1 MLNNMKIATR
11 LTVGFAIVSFLLL
24 VVMVL
29 GLQSLSSLK
38 SGLAATNATSQYAKA
53 TGDTQGTLLNLV
65 LTVQMAA
72 GGFDAARMTES
83 LAKMNQLKGELE
95 ANVAAFAKLD
105 SSVLSDQEKQW
116 FAQVEAES
124 KKFAAPLQKIGE
136 LVESFQN
143 AVATDV
149 AEKDIA
155 PAARQM
161 SVALTELAKLQNAKI
176 AATESLSSQTYSN
189 TRAVLLTMSGIALLI
204 SGGLAFWVIRSVTG
218 PLRQAVAV
226 ARLVAAGD
234 LTGKELVSAHD
245 ETGQLLD
252 ALQDMKEHL
261 ALTVSGVRNGSD
273 AVKSTSTDLASTA
286 ASLLDG
292 ANRQSESAASTAA
305 SLEQIAVSVSCVAD
319 AAVELRELSEQ
330 SLHASN
336 RGNDRLHQLLG
347 DMTGVQ
353 NSVGEI
359 EQVVVKFIES
369 TQAITSMTRQV
380 RDIADQTN
388 LLALNAAIE
397 AARAG
402 EQGRGFAVV
411 ADEVRKLAEMSSQS
425 AKRIDE
431 ITQSLAHQSSAVA
444 QVVERGKVSLKASAS
459 AVASVSEAIGE
470 AREVSERTH
479 RGMGEITGSV
489 SEQKI
494 AIGEITKAMEAIAQ
508 MADESRSSVEQAAR
522 KAREMAQ
529 VAVQMEASVKT
540 FRT

>member
-11 LTVGFAIVSFLLL
+11 LTLGFGIVSLLLL
-24 VVMVL
+24 VVMAL

-65 LTVQMAA
+65 LTVQQVA
-72 GGFDAARMTES
+72 GGFDAARMNES
-83 LAKMNQLKGELE
+83 LAKMKQLKSELE
-95 ANVAAFAKLD
+95 ADVAAFAKLD
-105 SSVLSDQEKQW
+105 SSVLSDQEKQL

-124 KKFAAPLQKIGE
+124 KKFAAPLQKIAE

-155 PAARQM
+155 PAAGKM

-176 AATESLSSQTYSN
+176 AATEAASSATYGN
-189 TRAVLLTMSGIALLI
+189 TRAVLLAMSGVALLI
-204 SGGLAFWVIRSVTG
+204 SAALGFWVIRSVTA
-218 PLRQAVAV
+218 PLRQAVTV
-226 ARLVAAGD
+226 ASLVAAGD
-234 LTGKELVSAHD
+234 LTGKVLIESRD

-261 ALTVSGVRNGSD
+261 ALAVGGVRRGAD
-273 AVKSTSTDLASTA
+273 AVKSTSADLATTA

-292 ANRQSESAASTAA
+292 ANRQSESASSTAA
-305 SLEQIAVSVSCVAD
+305 SLEEIAVSVACVAD
-319 AAVELRELSEQ
+319 AAVDLRELSDQ
-330 SLHASN
+330 SLQASN
-336 RGNDRLHQLLG
+336 RGSERLQQLLG
-347 DMTGVQ
+347 EMTGVQ

-359 EQVVVKFIES
+359 EQVVVEFIGS

-388 LLALNAAIE
+388 LLALNAAIA

-402 EQGRGFAVV
+402 EHGRGFAVV
-411 ADEVRKLAEMSSQS
+411 ADEVRKLAEMSSKS
-425 AKRIDE
+425 AQRIDE
-431 ITQSLAHQSSAVA
+431 ITQNLAQQSSAVA
-444 QVVERGKVSLKASAS
+444 QVVERGKASLAASEG
-459 AVASVSEAIGE
+459 AVASVAEAFDE

-494 AIGEITKAMEAIAQ
+494 AITEITKTMEVIAQ
-508 MADESRSSVEQAAR
+508 MADQSRSSVEVADR
-522 KAREMAQ
+522 KTHEMEE
-529 VAVQMEASVKT
+529 VAEQMEASVRIFKT
-540 FRT
+540 

>member
-11 LTVGFAIVSFLLL
+11 LTLGFGIVSFLLL

-38 SGLAATNATSQYAKA
+38 SGLAASNAASQYAKA

-72 GGFDAARMTES
+72 GGFDDARMNES
-83 LAKMNQLKGELE
+83 LTKMNRLKGELD

-105 SSVLSDQEKQW
+105 PAVLADNEKQL

-124 KKFAAPLQKIGE
+124 KKIAAPLQKIDE
-136 LVESFQN
+136 LVKSFQN

-149 AEKDIA
+149 AEKEIS
-155 PAARQM
+155 PAAGAM

-176 AATESLSSQTYSN
+176 ANTEAQSGATYSN
-189 TRAVLLTMSGIALLI
+189 TRAVLLAMSVGALLI
-204 SGGLAFWVIRSVTG
+204 SAGLAFWVIRSVTA
-218 PLRQAVAV
+218 PLRQAVSV
-226 ARLVAAGD
+226 ASQVAAGD
-234 LTGKELVSAHD
+234 LSGQLLVQAHD

-261 ALTVSGVRNGSD
+261 ARAVDGVRQGAD
-273 AVKSTSTDLASTA
+273 AVKLTSADLATTA

-292 ANRQSESAASTAA
+292 ACQQSESASSTAA
-305 SLEQIAVSVSCVAD
+305 SLEEIAVSVSCVAD
-319 AAVELRELSEQ
+319 AAVDLRELSDQ
-330 SLHASN
+330 SLQASN
-336 RGNDRLHQLLG
+336 RGSERLQQLLG
-347 DMTGVQ
+347 EMNGVQ
-353 NSVGEI
+353 HSVGEI
-359 EQVVVKFIES
+359 EQVVVQFIES

-431 ITQSLAHQSSAVA
+431 ITQNLTQQSSAVA
-444 QVVERGKVSLKASAS
+444 QVVERGKASLKASES
-459 AVASVSEAIGE
+459 AVASVSAAFDE

-494 AIGEITKAMEAIAQ
+494 ALTEITKTMEVIAQ
-508 MADESRSSVEQAAR
+508 MADQSRSCVEVADR
-522 KAREMAQ
+522 KTHEMEA
-529 VAVQMEASVKT
+529 VAVQLEASVKIFKT
-540 FRT
+540 

>member
-11 LTVGFAIVSFLLL
+11 LTLGFGIVSFLLL

-38 SGLAATNATSQYAKA
+38 SGLAATNAASQYAKA

-65 LTVQMAA
+65 LTVQMVA
-72 GGFDAARMTES
+72 GGFDDARMNES
-83 LAKMNQLKGELE
+83 LAKMNQLKGELD
-95 ANVAAFAKLD
+95 ADVAAFAKLD
-105 SSVLSDQEKQW
+105 SSVLADNEKLL
-116 FAQVEAES
+116 FAQVEAEA
-124 KKFAAPLQKIGE
+124 KKFAAPLQKVDE
-136 LVESFQN
+136 LVKSFQN

-149 AEKDIA
+149 AEKEIA
-155 PAARQM
+155 PAAGKM

-176 AATESLSSQTYSN
+176 AATEAASSATYSN
-189 TRAVLLTMSGIALLI
+189 TRAVLLAMSVCALLI
-204 SGGLAFWVIRSVTG
+204 SAGLGFWVIRSVTA
-218 PLRQAVAV
+218 PLRQAVDV
-226 ARLVAAGD
+226 ASLVAAGD
-234 LTGKELVSAHD
+234 LTGKVLVESRD

-261 ALTVSGVRNGSD
+261 ALAVGGVRRGAD
-273 AVKSTSTDLASTA
+273 AVKATSADLALTA

-305 SLEQIAVSVSCVAD
+305 SLEEIAVSVSCVAD
-319 AAVELRELSEQ
+319 AAVGLRDLSDQ
-330 SLHASN
+330 SLQASN

-347 DMTGVQ
+347 EMTGVQ

-359 EQVVVKFIES
+359 EQVIVKFIES

-402 EQGRGFAVV
+402 EHGRGFAVV

-431 ITQSLAHQSSAVA
+431 ITQNLAQQSSAVA
-444 QVVERGKVSLKASAS
+444 QVVERGKTSLKASES
-459 AVASVSEAIGE
+459 AVASVSQAFGE
-470 AREVSERTH
+470 ARDVSERTH

-494 AIGEITKAMEAIAQ
+494 AINEITRAMEAIAQ
-508 MADESRSSVEQAAR
+508 MADQSRSSVEQADR
-522 KAREMAQ
+522 KAHEMEQ
-529 VAVQMEASVKT
+529 VAVQMEASVKIFKT
-540 FRT
+540 

>member
-11 LTVGFAIVSFLLL
+11 LTLGFGIVSFLLL

-38 SGLAATNATSQYAKA
+38 SGLAATNAASQYAKA

-72 GGFDAARMTES
+72 GGFDDARMNES
-83 LAKMNQLKGELE
+83 LAKMNRLKGELD

-105 SSVLSDQEKQW
+105 PAVLVDNEKQL

-124 KKFAAPLQKIGE
+124 KKIAAPLQKIDE
-136 LVESFQN
+136 LVKSFQN

-149 AEKDIA
+149 AEKEIS
-155 PAARQM
+155 PAAGAM
-161 SVALTELAKLQNAKI
+161 SVALTELAKLQSAKI
-176 AATESLSSQTYSN
+176 ANTEAQSGATYSN
-189 TRAVLLTMSGIALLI
+189 TRAVLLAMSVCALLI
-204 SGGLAFWVIRSVTG
+204 SGGLAFWVIRSVTA
-218 PLRQAVAV
+218 PLRQAVSV
-226 ARLVAAGD
+226 ASQVAAGD
-234 LTGKELVSAHD
+234 LSGQLQVQAHD

-261 ALTVSGVRNGSD
+261 ALAVDGVRQGAD
-273 AVKSTSTDLASTA
+273 AVKSTSADLATTA

-292 ANRQSESAASTAA
+292 ACQQSESASSTAA
-305 SLEQIAVSVSCVAD
+305 SLEEIAVSVACVAD
-319 AAVELRELSEQ
+319 AAVDLRELSDQ
-330 SLHASN
+330 SLQASN
-336 RGNDRLHQLLG
+336 RGSERLQQLLG
-347 DMTGVQ
+347 EMTGVQ
-353 NSVGEI
+353 HSVGEI
-359 EQVVVKFIES
+359 EQVVVQFIES

-431 ITQSLAHQSSAVA
+431 ITQNLTQQSSAVA
-444 QVVERGKVSLKASAS
+444 QVVERGKASLKASES
-459 AVASVSEAIGE
+459 AVASVSAAFDE

-494 AIGEITKAMEAIAQ
+494 ALTEITKTMEVIAQ
-508 MADESRSSVEQAAR
+508 MADQSRSCVEVADR
-522 KAREMAQ
+522 KTHEMEA
-529 VAVQMEASVKT
+529 VAVQLEASVRIFKT
-540 FRT
+540 

>member
-11 LTVGFAIVSFLLL
+11 LTLGFGIVSFFLL

-29 GLQSLSSLK
+29 GLQSLASLK

-65 LTVQMAA
+65 LTVQQVA
-72 GGFDAARMTES
+72 GGFDAARMNES
-83 LAKMNQLKGELE
+83 LAKMKQLKGELE
-95 ANVAAFAKLD
+95 ADVAAFAKLD
-105 SSVLSDQEKQW
+105 SSVLSDQEKQL

-124 KKFAAPLQKIGE
+124 KKFAAPLQKIAE

-149 AEKDIA
+149 AEKDIS
-155 PAARQM
+155 PAAGKM

-176 AATESLSSQTYSN
+176 AATEAASSATYSN
-189 TRAVLLTMSGIALLI
+189 TRAVLLSMSVGALLI
-204 SGGLAFWVIRSVTG
+204 SAALGFWVIRSVTA

-226 ARLVAAGD
+226 ASSVAAGD
-234 LTGKELVSAHD
+234 LTGEVLVESRD
-245 ETGQLLD
+245 ETGLLLD

-261 ALTVSGVRNGSD
+261 ALAVGGVRRGAD
-273 AVKSTSTDLASTA
+273 AVKTTSADLATTA

-305 SLEQIAVSVSCVAD
+305 ALEEIAVSVSCVAD
-319 AAVELRELSEQ
+319 AAVELRELSDQ
-330 SLHASN
+330 SLQASS
-336 RGNDRLHQLLG
+336 RGNERLHQLLG
-347 DMTGVQ
+347 EMTGVQ

-402 EQGRGFAVV
+402 EHGRGFAVV

-431 ITQSLAHQSSAVA
+431 ITQNLAQQSSAVA
-444 QVVERGKVSLKASAS
+444 QVVERGKVSLAASEG
-459 AVASVSEAIGE
+459 AVASVSEAFDE

-494 AIGEITKAMEAIAQ
+494 AISEITQAMEAIAQ
-508 MADESRSSVEQAAR
+508 MADESRSSVEEADR
-522 KAREMAQ
+522 KAHEMEE
-529 VAVQMEASVKT
+529 VAVQMEASVKI